1 MNGKQFLIIGGLL
14 ASVAGLSIVAV
25 AAAPAGPNLTGIEA
39 AGGPAFLGAMHKA
52 RSEGRRWGHGH
63 SGFRGKFCGK
73 RHGKRMERMT
83 NVIEGLM
90 TFTPPQQTAWNDLKT
105 AMNDGKASM
114 EKACESAKS
123 EDKPKTA
130 PERMARMEAMMTTRL
145 GALQTVRPAFDTFYG
160 TLSDKQK
167 SAIDGL
173 VTRGHGKFKRG
184 DHGKSGDRG
193 QRGPH
198 GQGKQ

>member
-25 AAAPAGPNLTGIEA
+25 SAAPAGPGLTGIEA
-39 AGGPAFLGAMHKA
+39 AGGPAFMGAMHKA
-52 RSEGRRWGHGH
+52 RQDGRRWGRGHG
-63 SGFRGKFCGK
+63 GFGGKFCGK

-83 NVIEGLM
+83 GLIEGLM

-105 AMNDGKASM
+105 AMNDGKESM
-114 EKACESAKS
+114 EKACETAKS
-123 EDKPKTA
+123 GEKPKTA
-130 PERMARMEAMMTTRL
+130 PDRLARMEAMMTTRL
-145 GALQTVRPAFDTFYG
+145 GALKTVRPAFDTFYG

-173 VTRGHGKFKRG
+173 MTRGHGKFKRG
-184 DHGKSGDRG
+184 ERGQGGERG
-193 QRGPH
+193 QRG
-198 GQGKQ
+198 QR